1 MHKDDKKYFSR
12 SDYLLG
18 NIDPALDPFDPANPD
33 YLYKSSYTPAPTP
46 EPIKVAPKTVNKKVI
61 PKTKPKAIPRTTLVP
76 GKPGEYSMAEPGQ
89 KLKELKDTIRKANIK
104 PTTAQKE
111 LYFELSEEIERRGE
125 SYLQKLEELYNPK
138 GETHEYRQNNSNKIK
153 GKKIIPG

>member
-1 MHKDDKKYFSR
+1 
-12 SDYLLG
+12 
-18 NIDPALDPFDPANPD
+18 
-33 YLYKSSYTPAPTP
+33 
-46 EPIKVAPKTVNKKVI
+46 
-61 PKTKPKAIPRTTLVP
+61 
-76 GKPGEYSMAEPGQ
+76 MAEPGQ

-138 GETHEYRQNNSNKIK
+138 GDSNEYRQNNSNKIQ
-153 GKKIIPG
+153 GKKIAKAGKKKYLKYFNSELVSDFLVSKTFDYKSKKKYLRSFA